1 MGKGKRK
8 EKSLSVGRASL
19 QSSMLGLCHLSPG
32 QTGCPQGCDFHDGCP
47 SARGAAPRTR
57 LGAVPLARAPMS
69 GDPRHLQS
77 GQAEMLH
84 RAQCRRGLQH
94 SLGAAG
100 SGGQTRTPVWKL
112 LPADKPL
119 GNSFSAPKWLDVTSA
134 LPSSPGLL
142 QSLTIFLEVL
152 EGVQSVIPK
161 DKFLAITS
169 AVFYQLYDDT
179 KQHSEADSTELTHC
193 ILLQARICPEETILF
208 LQSQLEDECEAGRVA
223 ALGLLGTLACSDEPL
238 MTEKLPLVAE
248 AVQRLCSD
256 LRPWV
261 RMAILYFIKDLLSAD
276 TPSCSA
282 WDMVGHIFREFSRTT
297 GRRAAGDLP
306 AQEAQEERAL
316 QQLCMDI
323 LGSLNV
329 SVGGMSKLLWPRL
342 LLFVLSAQYTGMLI
356 LVSCCVQALAE
367 REGLTTQEI
376 EELDPHFL
384 SSMFQGPQLAPQ
396 TLLVRLLVVAGSP
409 VAGSELQ
416 AAALLLMQ
424 KLHSR
429 IHRAVGAMW
438 EQGHLPLD

>member
-1 MGKGKRK
+1 M
-8 EKSLSVGRASL
+8 VA
-19 QSSMLGLCHLSPG
+19 
-32 QTGCPQGCDFHDGCP
+32 
-47 SARGAAPRTR
+47 
-57 LGAVPLARAPMS
+57 
-69 GDPRHLQS
+69 
-77 GQAEMLH
+77 
-84 RAQCRRGLQH
+84 
-94 SLGAAG
+94 
-100 SGGQTRTPVWKL
+100 
-112 LPADKPL
+112 
-119 GNSFSAPKWLDVTSA
+119 
-134 LPSSPGLL
+134 

-223 ALGLLGTLACSDEPL
+223 ALGLLGTLACSDGQYHGLGLFQESLLASGWCLHTCFCASLAEPL